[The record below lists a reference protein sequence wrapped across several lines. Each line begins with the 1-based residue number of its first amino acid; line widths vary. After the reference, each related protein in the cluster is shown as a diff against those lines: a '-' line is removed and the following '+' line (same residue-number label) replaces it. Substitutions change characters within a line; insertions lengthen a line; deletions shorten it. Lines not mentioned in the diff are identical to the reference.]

1 LNFKY
6 IRLLNGYSVLTMSKT
21 IIVFV
26 GLCSDKLS
34 CCE

>member
-1 LNFKY
+1 
-6 IRLLNGYSVLTMSKT
+6 MSKT